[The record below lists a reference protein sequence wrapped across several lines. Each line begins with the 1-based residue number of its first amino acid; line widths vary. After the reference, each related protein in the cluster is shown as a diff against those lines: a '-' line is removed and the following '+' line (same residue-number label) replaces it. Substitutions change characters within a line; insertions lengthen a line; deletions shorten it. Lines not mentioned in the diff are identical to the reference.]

1 MKYLVISDTHG
12 YISSAVDLI
21 ENLKPDYCIH
31 LGDMVSDCEEL
42 EYIFPKQ
49 KFIFVKGNN
58 DFWTRNNLFPDEKFF
73 NLEGKNF
80 FLTHGHKYH
89 VKGGLELLKKTASE
103 KNADIVLYGHT
114 HVKNLVWDNNTL
126 ILNPGSRTSYGI
138 IEIKD
143 GKVSAELCD
152 DE

>member
-1 MKYLVISDTHG
+1 MKYLIISDTHG
-12 YISSAVDLI
+12 YISNAVNLI
-21 ENLKPDYCIH
+21 ETLKPDYCVH

-42 EYIFPKQ
+42 NYIFPRQ

-58 DFWTRNNLFPDEKFF
+58 DFWARNNTFPDERFF
-73 NLEGKNF
+73 SLEGKNF

-89 VKGGLELLKKTASE
+89 VKGGLELLKKTAKQ

-114 HVKNLVWDNNTL
+114 HVKNLEWYNGAL

-138 IEIKD
+138 IEIKN
-143 GKVSAELCD
+143 GTVSAEICD